1 MHFIEY
7 KVKQKWVPKFSFCLV
22 CQLLLLF
29 SSAQMLQLESYSKL
43 LQRVSLMSGYL
54 SPFSPSFYF
63 TIYNTS
69 IATTYKAVAVN
80 YLETGRR
87 LLDNSIFPR
96 PSVSYPG
103 GGGNPYYNRNP
114 YYGGCYYSC
123 YGRCCSAAEAK
134 ALKATA
140 TQVKPHN

>member
-1 MHFIEY
+1 MGSKI
-7 KVKQKWVPKFSFCLV
+7 S
-22 CQLLLLF
+22 LLLGL
-29 SSAQMLQLESYSKL
+29 
-43 LQRVSLMSGYL
+43 
-54 SPFSPSFYF
+54 
-63 TIYNTS
+63 S
-69 IATTYKAVAVN
+69 IAFALLMNSDVTARELVETATKN
-80 YLETGRR
+80 TGRR

-123 YGRCCSAAEAK
+123 YGRCCSEAEAK
-134 ALKATA
+134 ALKATT